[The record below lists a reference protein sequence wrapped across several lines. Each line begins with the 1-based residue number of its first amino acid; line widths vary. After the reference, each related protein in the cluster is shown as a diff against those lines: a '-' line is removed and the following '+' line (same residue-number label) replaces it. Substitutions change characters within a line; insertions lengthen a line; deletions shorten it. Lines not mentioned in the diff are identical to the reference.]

1 MQSDSKSVSDFITF
15 QDYVQSTQETKF
27 KRQVTPTVQLS
38 YKVTEMTVTS
48 KITKALI
55 LGAPASG
62 KGTISSRIVKK
73 YNVVHVSSGD
83 KLRDHI
89 EKQTE
94 LGKEVKAYLN
104 EGKLVPDNVMIK
116 FMLTELNEV
125 GDKPWLLDG
134 FPRTVGQ
141 AEALWKVQPVNL
153 VLNLDVPFEVII
165 DRVKNRWVHLPS
177 GRVYNI
183 GFNTPK
189 EDGKDDETG
198 EDLVQRPDDKPEA
211 VQKRLQIYESI
222 TRPVINFYKSK
233 GILQEFHGRTSDE
246 IWPKVTAY
254 LDPLLNK

>member
-1 MQSDSKSVSDFITF
+1 MK
-15 QDYVQSTQETKF
+15 
-27 KRQVTPTVQLS
+27 LL
-38 YKVTEMTVTS
+38 
-48 KITKALI
+48 KALI

-73 YNVVHVSSGD
+73 YNIEHVSSGD

-89 EKQTE
+89 EKQTD
-94 LGKEVKAYLN
+94 LGKEVKKFLN
-104 EGKLVPDNVMIK
+104 EGKLVPDDVMIK
-116 FMLTELNEV
+116 FMITELNKV

-141 AEALWKVQPVNL
+141 SNALWKVQPVDV
-153 VLNLDVPFEVII
+153 VLNLVVPFEVII

-189 EDGKDDETG
+189 VEGKDDVTG
-198 EDLVQRPDDKPEA
+198 EPLVQRPDDKPEA
-211 VQKRLQIYESI
+211 VRKRLEIYESV
-222 TRPVINFYKSK
+222 TRPVIEFYKEK
-233 GILQEFHGRTSDE
+233 GILKEFEGRTSDE

-254 LDPLLNK
+254 LDSIFNK

>member
-1 MQSDSKSVSDFITF
+1 MSGKLLKT
-15 QDYVQSTQETKF
+15 
-27 KRQVTPTVQLS
+27 
-38 YKVTEMTVTS
+38 
-48 KITKALI
+48 LI

-73 YNVVHVSSGD
+73 YAVAHVSSGD

-89 EKQTE
+89 EKQTD
-94 LGKEVKAYLN
+94 LGKEVKKYLN
-104 EGKLVPDNVMIK
+104 EGKLVPDDVMIK
-116 FMLTELNEV
+116 FMITELKKVE
-125 GDKPWLLDG
+125 GKPWLLDG

-141 AEALWKVQPVNL
+141 ADALWKVQPVDVVVNL
-153 VLNLDVPFEVII
+153 VVSFEVII

-189 EDGKDDETG
+189 VEGKDDETG

-211 VQKRLQIYESI
+211 VRKRLEIYESV
-222 TRPVINFYKSK
+222 TRPVIEFYKAK
-233 GILQEFHGRTSDE
+233 GILKEFEGRTSDE

-254 LDPLLNK
+254 LDPIFKK